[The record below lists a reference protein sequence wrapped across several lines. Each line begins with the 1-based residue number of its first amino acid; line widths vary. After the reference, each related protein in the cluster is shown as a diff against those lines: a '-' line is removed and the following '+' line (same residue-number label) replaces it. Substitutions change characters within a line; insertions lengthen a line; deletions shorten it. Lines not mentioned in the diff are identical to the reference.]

1 MRGSYV
7 RAAVIVALV
16 GALGTAAVLWWRHQI
31 PASLL
36 GREAPAIA
44 LRDVVTGRTVSL
56 PADMQGR
63 PYAIQ
68 FFSYG

>member
-16 GALGTAAVLWWRHQI
+16 GQI